1 MKLKR
6 RSIRRGRI
14 EIIPMI
20 DTVVILLIFYM
31 TFSRFAE
38 ANRDSSLELPKSRA
52 GEKWKK
58 LPQQVIVNMHSAE
71 VCSIGGNKHAVSEV
85 PSLIRNYYANL
96 GRTDTAL
103 AQRLKSGEVKPSI
116 ILRGSREMS
125 YQDLS
130 AFMRVCSKTDL
141 RDFLPP
147 NSPIG
152 VTEVTFTAL
161 EIQSK

>member
-6 RSIRRGRI
+6 RIIRRGRI

-38 ANRDSSLELPKSRA
+38 ANRDSALKLPESRA

-58 LPQQVIVNMHSAE
+58 LPQQVIVNMHSAD
-71 VCSIGGNKHAVSEV
+71 VCSVGGEKHNVTEL
-85 PSLIRNYYANL
+85 PNLIRGYYASL
-96 GRTDTAL
+96 GRLDPAL
-103 AQRLKSGEVKPSI
+103 ALRLKNGESKPSI
-116 ILRGSREMS
+116 ILRGSRTMT

-130 AFMRVCSKTDL
+130 AFMRICAKTDL
-141 RDFLPP
+141 REFLPP
-147 NSPIG
+147 GSPTG
-152 VTEVTFTAL
+152 VAEITFTAL
-161 EIQSK
+161 EIQ